1 MKLALEK
8 GKSRTLRLRRSLQ
21 AITRRSGSLYGSGR
35 KSTALVTLKIAVLA
49 PTPNAIVSAA
59 VSAKIGL
66 FRSVRPANARSCNG
80 IFPPPSRSGA
90 KNTTSVSRLASSL
103 FGNGRCRNHF
113 DNRSLTEAY
122 FPGRFAT
129 RARWRTSVLISA
141 NASFT
146 KMLYRRVRSG
156 LKIHG
161 CIFCIFLS
169 LLSSKG

>member
-66 FRSVRPANARSCNG
+66 FRSVRPANARSRNG
-80 IFPPPSRSGA
+80 IFPPHLPAAAAVRILPPSPPI
-90 KNTTSVSRLASSL
+90 ASSL
-103 FGNGRCRNHF
+103 VGDG
-113 DNRSLTEAY
+113 S
-122 FPGRFAT
+122 
-129 RARWRTSVLISA
+129 
-141 NASFT
+141 
-146 KMLYRRVRSG
+146 YREH
-156 LKIHG
+156 LA
-161 CIFCIFLS
+161 
-169 LLSSKG
+169 